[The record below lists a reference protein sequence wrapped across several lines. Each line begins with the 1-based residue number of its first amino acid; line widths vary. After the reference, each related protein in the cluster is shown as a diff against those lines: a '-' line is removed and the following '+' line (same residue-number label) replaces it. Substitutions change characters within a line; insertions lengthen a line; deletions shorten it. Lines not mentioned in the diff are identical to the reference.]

1 MHRDIKPANILFCSQ
16 VPKLAD
22 FGFASR
28 INESLKGYK
37 IGTPLFMA
45 PEILFGNSYG

>member
-1 MHRDIKPANILFCSQ
+1 MHRDLKPANILFCNNI
-16 VPKLAD
+16 PKLAD

-28 INESLKGYK
+28 ISDSLKGYR

-45 PEILFGNSYG
+45 PEIFLGN